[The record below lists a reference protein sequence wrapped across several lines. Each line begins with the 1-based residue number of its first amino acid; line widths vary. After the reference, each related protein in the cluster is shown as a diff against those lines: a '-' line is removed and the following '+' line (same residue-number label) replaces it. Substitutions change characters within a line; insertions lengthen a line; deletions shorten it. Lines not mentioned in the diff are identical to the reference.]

1 MTSTHRRIIDVVVTV
16 IASGLILWGFW
27 SFFQG
32 QVVFD
37 LISNNT
43 VQFRDYLLNNA
54 GPLTGVVFVALVA
67 LEVVIAFI
75 PGWFVYPVGGVIF
88 GVFNSIL
95 LILLGNFIA
104 ASICFW
110 IGRKW
115 GQQLLG
121 KFIAKKYLDQFND
134 YMTRRGSWAMFL
146 LKINPITSLDL
157 WNYVAGAS
165 PMSYWKFSAANI
177 LGILPLVVFSA
188 VVGVEGYKIA
198 PQALGALVLVTI
210 IYFIWLIV
218 NLPHRVK
225 ANRRDEL

>member
-1 MTSTHRRIIDVVVTV
+1 MTTSQRRLLDIVVT
-16 IASGLILWGFW
+16 ILASGLILWGFW

-37 LISNNT
+37 LISNDA
-43 VQFRDYLLNNA
+43 VQFRDYLLNSA
-54 GPLTGVVFVALVA
+54 GPLAAVVFTALVA
-67 LEVVIAFI
+67 LEVIIAFI

-88 GVFNSIL
+88 GVGNSIL

-115 GQQLLG
+115 GQLLLG
-121 KFIAKKYLDQFND
+121 KFIAKKYLDQFNE
-134 YMTRRGSWAMFL
+134 YMSRRGSWAVFL
-146 LKINPITSLDL
+146 LKVNPITSLDI

-165 PMSYWKFSAANI
+165 PLSFWKFSMANI
-177 LGILPLVVFSA
+177 LGILPLTVFSA
-188 VVGVEGYKIA
+188 VVGEQGYKIA

-218 NLPHRVK
+218 NIPHK
-225 ANRRDEL
+225 MKSKNSTSE